1 MRFGIV
7 FVAAQLMLLAQG
19 HAAVASPATSG
30 PSIRSATKARD
41 INGFALGMHINDARE
56 IAPVKYIGGDQFET
70 QTGGVSYNFGVTPA
84 GRIYRV
90 QSSQPLGSFTV
101 DSTFLARL
109 SAKLIAKY
117 GPATTPEAGNYGWDL
132 IETVSSAEGFKYPFK
147 TNWFG
152 AYISGGGDDGEV
164 GLEMTM
170 IDFRILWADR
180 AKLNKKPRAAGEDR
194 IRF

>member
-90 QSSQPLGSFTV
+90 QSS
-101 DSTFLARL
+101 LARL